1 MSNEATTTAENQKKF
16 EEQQRYFMQ
25 MQKNMMRQNYAQQ
38 IMGAFNTISAYKV
51 LKTASQ
57 YGMIFPV
64 DYNSKMVLSQKLY
77 QALVLNNTSTDEDE
91 WKTLANSLMMAQQ
104 QTMRNMLFSPQMN
117 NGGMN
122 MGMGM
127 PMMGNQM
134 GMMNPMM
141 GQMPGMGMNMMGMG
155 MGMPMMGNQM
165 GMMNPMM
172 GMAQP
177 QAAQV
182 GNDKQNN
189 VNNLKSYVQA
199 NLFNTDPV
207 VLISILMNNGLEFDD
222 SDLDRILGQTLA
234 NSAYYMDDNSIV
246 YFYQIVVSL
255 YNVSIQQGKDGNAA
269 PNQQNM
275 MGMNMMGM
283 GMPMMG
289 NQMGMMNPMMGGM
302 NMGMGQMPGMGM
314 NMMGM
319 GMPMMGNQMGM
330 MNMGQ
335 MRMPGMGNPN
345 PSGLNALY

>member
-1 MSNEATTTAENQKKF
+1 MSNEATTAAENQKKF

-141 GQMPGMGMNMMGMG
+141 GGMPGMGMNMMG

-289 NQMGMMNPMMGGM
+289 NQMGMMN
-302 NMGMGQMPGMGM
+302 
-314 NMMGM
+314 
-319 GMPMMGNQMGM
+319 
-330 MNMGQ
+330 MGQ

>member
-1 MSNEATTTAENQKKF
+1 MGNQ
-16 EEQQRYFMQ
+16 MGMMNMGQ
-25 MQKNMMRQNYAQQ
+25 MP
-38 IMGAFNTISAYKV
+38 
-51 LKTASQ
+51 
-57 YGMIFPV
+57 GM
-64 DYNSKMVLSQKLY
+64 
-77 QALVLNNTSTDEDE
+77 
-91 WKTLANSLMMAQQ
+91 
-104 QTMRNMLFSPQMN
+104 
-117 NGGMN
+117 GMN
-122 MGMGM
+122 MMGMGM

-134 GMMNPMM
+134 GMMNM
-141 GQMPGMGMNMMGMG
+141 GQMPGMGMN
-155 MGMPMMGNQM
+155 
-165 GMMNPMM
+165 MM

-289 NQMGMMNPMMGGM
+289 NQMGMMN
-302 NMGMGQMPGMGM
+302 MGQMPGMGM

-319 GMPMMGNQMGM
+319 GMPMMCNQMGM

-335 MRMPGMGNPN
+335 MRMPGMGNAN

>member
-1 MSNEATTTAENQKKF
+1 MSNEATTAAENQKKF

-141 GQMPGMGMNMMGMG
+141 G
-155 MGMPMMGNQM
+155 
-165 GMMNPMM
+165 
-172 GMAQP
+172 MAQP
-177 QAAQV
+177 QTAQV

-289 NQMGMMNPMMGGM
+289 NQMGMMN
-302 NMGMGQMPGMGM
+302 
-314 NMMGM
+314 
-319 GMPMMGNQMGM
+319 
-330 MNMGQ
+330 MGQ
-335 MRMPGMGNPN
+335 MRMPGMGNSN

>member
-1 MSNEATTTAENQKKF
+1 MSNEATTAAENQKKF

-122 MGMGM
+122 M
-127 PMMGNQM
+127 
-134 GMMNPMM
+134 
-141 GQMPGMGMNMMGMG
+141 MG

-165 GMMNPMM
+165 GMMNMCQMPGMGMNMM

-289 NQMGMMNPMMGGM
+289 NQMGMMNMCQMPGMGMNMMGMGMPMMGNQMGM
-302 NMGMGQMPGMGM
+302 MNMGQMPGMGM

-335 MRMPGMGNPN
+335 MRMPGMGNAN

>member
-122 MGMGM
+122 
-127 PMMGNQM
+127 
-134 GMMNPMM
+134 
-141 GQMPGMGMNMMGMG
+141 MGMG

-289 NQMGMMNPMMGGM
+289 NQMGMMN
-302 NMGMGQMPGMGM
+302 
-314 NMMGM
+314 
-319 GMPMMGNQMGM
+319 
-330 MNMGQ
+330 MGQ
-335 MRMPGMGNPN
+335 MRMPGMGNTN

>member
-1 MSNEATTTAENQKKF
+1 MSNEATTTENQKKF

-141 GQMPGMGMNMMGMG
+141 GGMPGMGMNMMG

-302 NMGMGQMPGMGM
+302 GMGQMPGMGM

-330 MNMGQ
+330 MNPMMGQ
-335 MRMPGMGNPN
+335 MRMPGMGNSN

>member
-1 MSNEATTTAENQKKF
+1 MSNEATTAAENQKKL

-141 GQMPGMGMNMMGMG
+141 GGMPGMGMNMMG

-289 NQMGMMNPMMGGM
+289 NQMGMMN
-302 NMGMGQMPGMGM
+302 
-314 NMMGM
+314 
-319 GMPMMGNQMGM
+319 
-330 MNMGQ
+330 MGQ
-335 MRMPGMGNPN
+335 MRMPGMGNSN

>member
-1 MSNEATTTAENQKKF
+1 MSNEATTAAENQKKF

-122 MGMGM
+122 M
-127 PMMGNQM
+127 
-134 GMMNPMM
+134 
-141 GQMPGMGMNMMGMG
+141 MG

-165 GMMNPMM
+165 GMMNMGQMPGMGMNMM

-289 NQMGMMNPMMGGM
+289 NQMGMMNMC
-302 NMGMGQMPGMGM
+302 QMPGMGM

-335 MRMPGMGNPN
+335 MRMPGMGNAN

>member
-1 MSNEATTTAENQKKF
+1 MSNEATTAAENQKKL

-141 GQMPGMGMNMMGMG
+141 GG
-155 MGMPMMGNQM
+155 
-165 GMMNPMM
+165 
-172 GMAQP
+172 
-177 QAAQV
+177 
-182 GNDKQNN
+182 
-189 VNNLKSYVQA
+189 
-199 NLFNTDPV
+199 
-207 VLISILMNNGLEFDD
+207 
-222 SDLDRILGQTLA
+222 
-234 NSAYYMDDNSIV
+234 
-246 YFYQIVVSL
+246 
-255 YNVSIQQGKDGNAA
+255 
-269 PNQQNM
+269 
-275 MGMNMMGM
+275 
-283 GMPMMG
+283 
-289 NQMGMMNPMMGGM
+289 
-302 NMGMGQMPGMGM
+302 MPGMGM

-335 MRMPGMGNPN
+335 MRMPGMGNSN

>member
-1 MSNEATTTAENQKKF
+1 MSNEATTAAENQKKF

-122 MGMGM
+122 MMGMGM

-134 GMMNPMM
+134 GMMNM

-155 MGMPMMGNQM
+155 MPMMGNQM
-165 GMMNPMM
+165 GMMNMCQMPGMSMNMM

-289 NQMGMMNPMMGGM
+289 NQMGMMNMC
-302 NMGMGQMPGMGM
+302 QMPGMGM

-335 MRMPGMGNPN
+335 MRMPGMGNAN

>member
-1 MSNEATTTAENQKKF
+1 MSNEATTAAENQKKF

-134 GMMNPMM
+134 GMMNM
-141 GQMPGMGMNMMGMG
+141 GQMPGMGMN
-155 MGMPMMGNQM
+155 
-165 GMMNPMM
+165 MM

-335 MRMPGMGNPN
+335 MRMPGMGNSN

>member
-1 MSNEATTTAENQKKF
+1 MSNEATTAAENQKKF

-57 YGMIFPV
+57 YGMIFPL
-64 DYNSKMVLSQKLY
+64 DYNSQMVLSQKLY

-122 MGMGM
+122 M
-127 PMMGNQM
+127 
-134 GMMNPMM
+134 
-141 GQMPGMGMNMMGMG
+141 MG

-165 GMMNPMM
+165 GMMNMCQMPGMGMNMM

-289 NQMGMMNPMMGGM
+289 NQMGMMN
-302 NMGMGQMPGMGM
+302 MGQMPGMGM

-335 MRMPGMGNPN
+335 MRMPGMGNAN

>member
-1 MSNEATTTAENQKKF
+1 MSNEATTAAENQKKF

-141 GQMPGMGMNMMGMG
+141 GGMPGMGMNMMG

-289 NQMGMMNPMMGGM
+289 NQMGMMN
-302 NMGMGQMPGMGM
+302 
-314 NMMGM
+314 
-319 GMPMMGNQMGM
+319 
-330 MNMGQ
+330 MGQ
-335 MRMPGMGNPN
+335 MRMPGMGNSN

>member
-1 MSNEATTTAENQKKF
+1 MSNEATTAENQKKF

-141 GQMPGMGMNMMGMG
+141 GGMPGMGMNMMG

-172 GMAQP
+172 GMTQP
-177 QAAQV
+177 QTAQV

-289 NQMGMMNPMMGGM
+289 NQMGMMN
-302 NMGMGQMPGMGM
+302 
-314 NMMGM
+314 
-319 GMPMMGNQMGM
+319 
-330 MNMGQ
+330 MGQ
-335 MRMPGMGNPN
+335 MRMPGMGNAN

>member
-1 MSNEATTTAENQKKF
+1 MSNEATTAAENQKKF

-122 MGMGM
+122 
-127 PMMGNQM
+127 
-134 GMMNPMM
+134 
-141 GQMPGMGMNMMGMG
+141 MG

-335 MRMPGMGNPN
+335 MRMPGMGNSN

>member
-1 MSNEATTTAENQKKF
+1 MLRRNNNMSNEATTAAENQKKF

-141 GQMPGMGMNMMGMG
+141 GMT
-155 MGMPMMGNQM
+155 
-165 GMMNPMM
+165 
-172 GMAQP
+172 QP
-177 QAAQV
+177 QTAQV

-283 GMPMMG
+283 
-289 NQMGMMNPMMGGM
+289 
-302 NMGMGQMPGMGM
+302 

-335 MRMPGMGNPN
+335 MRMPGMGNSN
-345 PSGLNALY
+345 PGGLNALY

>member
-155 MGMPMMGNQM
+155 MGMGMPMMGNQM

-289 NQMGMMNPMMGGM
+289 NQMGMMN
-302 NMGMGQMPGMGM
+302 
-314 NMMGM
+314 
-319 GMPMMGNQMGM
+319 
-330 MNMGQ
+330 MGQ

>member
-1 MSNEATTTAENQKKF
+1 MSNEATTAAENQKKF

-141 GQMPGMGMNMMGMG
+141 GGMPGMGMNMMG

-283 GMPMMG
+283 GMS
-289 NQMGMMNPMMGGM
+289 
-302 NMGMGQMPGMGM
+302 
-314 NMMGM
+314 
-319 GMPMMGNQMGM
+319 MMGNQMGM

>member
-1 MSNEATTTAENQKKF
+1 MSNEATTAAENQKKL

-91 WKTLANSLMMAQQ
+91 WKPLANSLMMAQQ

-141 GQMPGMGMNMMGMG
+141 GGMPGMGMNMMG

-302 NMGMGQMPGMGM
+302 NMGMGQMSGMGM

-335 MRMPGMGNPN
+335 MRMPGMGNAN

>member
-1 MSNEATTTAENQKKF
+1 MSNEATTAENQKKA

-117 NGGMN
+117 NGMMPN

-141 GQMPGMGMNMMGMG
+141 GGMNMGMSQMPGMGMMNPMMG

-165 GMMNPMM
+165 GMM
-172 GMAQP
+172 GMNQP

-189 VNNLKSYVQA
+189 VNNLKSYIQA

-269 PNQQNM
+269 PNQH
-275 MGMNMMGM
+275 NMMGM

-302 NMGMGQMPGMGM
+302 NMGMSQMPGMGM
-314 NMMGM
+314 MNPMMGM

-330 MNMGQ
+330 MGMNHMQ
-335 MRMPGMGNPN
+335 MPGMGNPN
-345 PSGLNALY
+345 PNGLNALY

>member
-1 MSNEATTTAENQKKF
+1 MSNEATTAAENQKKA

-122 MGMGM
+122 GGMNMMGMGM

-141 GQMPGMGMNMMGMG
+141 GGMNMGMGQMPGMGMNMMG

-172 GMAQP
+172 GGMTQP

-182 GNDKQNN
+182 GNDKQSN
-189 VNNLKSYVQA
+189 VNNLKSYIQA

-289 NQMGMMNPMMGGM
+289 NQMGMMGM
-302 NMGMGQMPGMGM
+302 NQMQMPGMG
-314 NMMGM
+314 
-319 GMPMMGNQMGM
+319 NQ
-330 MNMGQ
+330 
-335 MRMPGMGNPN
+335 NPN
-345 PSGLNALY
+345 GLNALY

>member
-1 MSNEATTTAENQKKF
+1 MSNEATTAAENQKKF

-122 MGMGM
+122 M
-127 PMMGNQM
+127 
-134 GMMNPMM
+134 
-141 GQMPGMGMNMMGMG
+141 MG

-165 GMMNPMM
+165 GMMNMCQMPGMGMNMM

-289 NQMGMMNPMMGGM
+289 NQMGMMN
-302 NMGMGQMPGMGM
+302 MGQMPGMGM

-335 MRMPGMGNPN
+335 MRMPGMGNAN